1 MSIQCDKCNIIL
13 INNAEDWTRNY
24 EKCRNCDEPW
34 KENAEAMR
42 TAPTGATRD
51 ILEGKLEYF
60 KFFSIYAF
68 KKYVEYMFGKR
79 IQPNGGLRDADNWQ
93 KGMPRQWY
101 YESLERHAMDIVFHS
116 KGASELAEEDQET
129 ALCAL
134 IFNAQAL
141 LHEIALGRDVQE
153 EDVD

>member
-1 MSIQCDKCNIIL
+1 
-13 INNAEDWTRNY
+13 
-24 EKCRNCDEPW
+24 
-34 KENAEAMR
+34 MR

-51 ILEGKLEYF
+51 ALEGKLEYF
-60 KFFSIYAF
+60 KFFSVHAF
-68 KKYVEYMFGKR
+68 MMYVRYMFDKR
-79 IQPNGGLRDADNWQ
+79 IQPDGGLRDADNWQ

-101 YESLERHAMDIVFHS
+101 YQSLERHAMDIVFYG
-116 KGASELAEEDQET
+116 KDAPDLAEEDLET

-153 EDVD
+153 QEVD